1 MKKSIA
7 YTVLILLTGI
17 GLVLTICHY
26 QVEISTVDK
35 TYWNIHEIPNNNVGL
50 VLGTSHKLIGGKS
63 NPYYTNRIQATI
75 NLFKA
80 GKIDFIL
87 VSGDNSSRYY
97 NEPIIF
103 KRDLIK
109 GGIPANKIFLDYA
122 GFRTLDSIVRAK
134 AIFGLDQ
141 LTVISQEFHN
151 ERAIYL
157 AKKKGIDVIGFNARD
172 IAGKSGQKVRLRE
185 YFARVKLFV
194 DLALN
199 TQPKFFGEKIDIK

>member
-17 GLVLTICHY
+17 SLVLTICHY
-26 QVEISTVDK
+26 LVEISTEDK

-97 NEPIIF
+97 NEPKVF
-103 KRDLIK
+103 RRDLIK
-109 GGIPANKIFLDYA
+109 GGIPANKIFMDYA
-122 GFRTLDSIVRAK
+122 GFRTLDSIVRAQ
-134 AIFGLDQ
+134 AVFGLDQ

-172 IAGKSGQKVRLRE
+172 IDGKSGQKVRIRE

-199 TQPKFFGEKIDIK
+199 TQPKFFGEKVDIK